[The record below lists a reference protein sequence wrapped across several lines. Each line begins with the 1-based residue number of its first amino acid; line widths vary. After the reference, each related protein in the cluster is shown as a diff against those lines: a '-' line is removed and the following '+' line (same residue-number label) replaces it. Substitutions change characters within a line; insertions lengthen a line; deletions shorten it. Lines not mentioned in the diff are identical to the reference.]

1 MKVKDIMT
9 NHICCVAPDMT
20 LENTSKIMCGADV
33 GVVPVC
39 GSDGI
44 IGIVTDRDI
53 ITRGVSKGFSPNE
66 KIERVMSKNVISVT
80 PDTEVKDA
88 VQIMSDK
95 QIRRLPVISNNE
107 IVGMLSMGDLARCG
121 KLDTEVA
128 KAENGIAEIYK

>member
-107 IVGMLSMGDLARCG
+107 IVGMLSIGDLARCG

-128 KAENGIAEIYK
+128 KAESGIAEIYK